1 MTGERE
7 AEYTTS
13 VDARTGLPT
22 RSIFLQHLTRRIGA
36 AHQQGESLGVLGLD
50 PDHVAYINYAYGP
63 AAGDA
68 ALGATATILRSVFHH
83 DEVLCRFGGNAFYAL
98 LPTLSWPDV
107 LQIAER
113 LRQAAVVI
121 DLVAP
126 QPHAPRRCL
135 TFSIGVA
142 SYPEDG
148 ETLASLLDT
157 VACGIA
163 AAKGSGRN
171 TVRHV
176 VR

>member
-1 MTGERE
+1 MR
-7 AEYTTS
+7 
-13 VDARTGLPT
+13 
-22 RSIFLQHLTRRIGA
+22 H
-36 AHQQGESLGVLGLD
+36 
-50 PDHVAYINYAYGP
+50 GP
-63 AAGDA
+63 AARKL

-83 DEVLCRFGGNAFYAL
+83 DEVLCRFGGNEFYAL

-107 LQIAER
+107 LQVAER

-121 DLVAP
+121 ELVAP

-135 TFSIGVA
+135 TFSLGVA

-148 ETLASLLDT
+148 ETMASLLDT

-163 AAKGSGRN
+163 TAKRSGRN
-171 TVRHV
+171 SVRHV